1 MSVTFFVR
9 NAIALSGM
17 KCVRE
22 ESGIVLNGG
31 KRAEILFLP
40 DGARVIDCYRYNREE
55 RFQISSYIY
64 EKWYED
70 GFHERSAQSLESELA
85 LHAFSYR
92 LGIAKENSKDA
103 DLDIKGDDRWYVFAG
118 YSLIEV
124 LGL

>member
-1 MSVTFFVR
+1 MADETS
-9 NAIALSGM
+9 
-17 KCVRE
+17 
-22 ESGIVLNGG
+22 IVLNGG

-40 DGARVIDCYRYNREE
+40 DRAKVLDCYQFNRKE

-64 EKWYED
+64 ETWEKD
-70 GFHERSAQSLESELA
+70 GIKERSAQNLESELA

-103 DLDIKGDDRWYVFAG
+103 DLDILGDERWYVSAG
-118 YSLIEV
+118 YTFIEV